1 MSPGTSGAGKAICRV
16 AFLFY
21 CMANRQLETALY
33 QRLESRQCS
42 ECGALFLPGS
52 TLAKYCRKCSAGVR
66 RRKATERQWKRYPD
80 STHLETEKP
89 CKSNTLGSCRRGMQY
104 FLSQTPQSPLKMCT
118 GAEITH
124 SEPKEQLS

>member
-52 TLAKYCRKCSAGVR
+52 NRAKYCRECAARVR
-66 RRKATERQWKRYPD
+66 RRKEAERQRKRYHD
-80 STHLETEKP
+80 STHLGTEKA
-89 CKSNTLGSCRRGMQY
+89 L
-104 FLSQTPQSPLKMCT
+104 
-118 GAEITH
+118 
-124 SEPKEQLS
+124 